1 MENNAGGTASKRA
14 WIKVISISV
23 LLILLFAI
31 LFLVVGGRK
40 GGKEISYT
48 QFLNDLSS
56 GSVKTVTFNADKVE
70 LEYTDGTL
78 YWFYNRG
85 AVAEKDIKDEI
96 IAYNDTTPP
105 QAVVIKNGTTSTFS
119 ILSLLYPVLTI
130 GVTIFLIIFMFRRV
144 GSINNKSFDFVKN
157 RARIVP
163 SSTKFDSVAGVDEEK
178 EELKEII
185 EFLRNPKKFTDI
197 GARIPKGV
205 LLVGAPGT
213 GKTLLAKAVA
223 GEAEVP
229 FFSISGSDFMELF
242 VGVGA
247 SRVRDLFENAKKAK
261 PCIVF
266 IDEIDA
272 VGRQRGA
279 GMGGGN
285 DEREQTLNQ
294 LLVQMDGF
302 EENEGIIVM
311 AATNR
316 ADILDPALMR
326 PGRFDRQIYIHA
338 PDVLGREQILK
349 VHAKNK
355 PLDEDVDLK
364 IVARITTGFTG
375 ADLENL
381 LNESALLAA
390 RDNRTKIS
398 MQDINNG
405 IVKVTM
411 GPQKKSRIVSERDRR
426 ITAIHESGH
435 AIVERLVKNS
445 NPVHE
450 VSIIPRGG
458 AGGYTLSRPENDDSY
473 MTKGKLYDTIVGLLG
488 GRSAEKLFLEDITT
502 GASNDIERAPNIAR
516 KMVCEWGMSE
526 ALGNVCMGSETSVFL
541 GRDYTERATYSER
554 EAGIIDEE
562 IKKIIDKCT
571 LEAENIIS
579 SHKKELMNMVDV
591 LLVKETIY
599 SDEIDM
605 IINKK
610 SSKEVID
617 FIDSKHN
624 KQTEEKKPE
633 ETQNNSINT
642 EKKQANKNG
651 AQREQLVK
659 TESPEKTKQKQKEEN
674 AEIKSN
680 AIQNS
685 SNKEEK
691 KPEVKTY
698 KRDIDKLLEIAQAR
712 QSKMQSNIKVSEEDK
727 LNVSGIKKQAEANS
741 KEEIKIRKVEP
752 KKTINKENIN
762 EEIKENKPATVAKT
776 RTKKVDEKTNS
787 AKETKKTTRK
797 PKKTTEE

>member
-405 IVKVTM
+405 IVKVAM
-411 GPQKKSRIVSERDRR
+411 PLLKGLLK
-426 ITAIHESGH
+426 TAILFMRLALFHEAG
-435 AIVERLVKNS
+435 LV
-445 NPVHE
+445 
-450 VSIIPRGG
+450 
-458 AGGYTLSRPENDDSY
+458 
-473 MTKGKLYDTIVGLLG
+473 DT
-488 GRSAEKLFLEDITT
+488 LFLD
-502 GASNDIERAPNIAR
+502 R
-516 KMVCEWGMSE
+516 KM
-526 ALGNVCMGSETSVFL
+526 
-541 GRDYTERATYSER
+541 
-554 EAGIIDEE
+554 
-562 IKKIIDKCT
+562 
-571 LEAENIIS
+571 
-579 SHKKELMNMVDV
+579 
-591 LLVKETIY
+591 
-599 SDEIDM
+599 M
-605 IINKK
+605 I
-610 SSKEVID
+610 
-617 FIDSKHN
+617 
-624 KQTEEKKPE
+624 
-633 ETQNNSINT
+633 
-642 EKKQANKNG
+642 
-651 AQREQLVK
+651 
-659 TESPEKTKQKQKEEN
+659 
-674 AEIKSN
+674 
-680 AIQNS
+680 AI
-685 SNKEEK
+685 
-691 KPEVKTY
+691 
-698 KRDIDKLLEIAQAR
+698 
-712 QSKMQSNIKVSEEDK
+712 
-727 LNVSGIKKQAEANS
+727 
-741 KEEIKIRKVEP
+741 
-752 KKTINKENIN
+752 
-762 EEIKENKPATVAKT
+762 
-776 RTKKVDEKTNS
+776 
-787 AKETKKTTRK
+787 
-797 PKKTTEE
+797 

>member
-1 MENNAGGTASKRA
+1 MENNVNNTQNKKG
-14 WIKVISISV
+14 WLKVIITSIV
-23 LLILLFAI
+23 LLA
-31 LFLVVGGRK
+31 LVVSMYFLISSRV

-48 QFLNDLSS
+48 QFLNDLS
-56 GSVKTVTFNADKVE
+56 GGNVKTITFNADKVE

-78 YWFYNRG
+78 FWFYNRG
-85 AVAEKDIKDEI
+85 AVAEKDIKDAVL
-96 IAYNDTTPP
+96 AYNDTTPP
-105 QAVVIKNGTTSTFS
+105 QKVVIKNGTTSTFS
-119 ILSLLYPVLTI
+119 ILSLIYPLLTV
-130 GVTIFLIIFMFRRV
+130 GVTIFLIVFLFKRL

-157 RARIVP
+157 RARVVP
-163 SSTKFDSVAGVDEEK
+163 SNTKFDSVAGVDEEK

-185 EFLRNPKKFTDI
+185 EFLRNPKKFIDI

-205 LLVGAPGT
+205 LLIGAPGT

-338 PDVLGREQILK
+338 PDVLGREQILN

-355 PLDEDVDLK
+355 PLDSDVDLK

-398 MQDINNG
+398 MNDINNG

-411 GPQKKSRIVSERDRR
+411 GPQKKSRIVTERDRR

-450 VSIIPRGG
+450 VSIIPRGA

-502 GASNDIERAPNIAR
+502 GASNDIERASNIAR

-526 ALGNVCMGSETSVFL
+526 TLGNVCMGSETSVFL
-541 GRDYTERATYSER
+541 GRDYTERATYSEK

-571 LEAENIIS
+571 LQAEEILKA
-579 SHKKELMNMVDV
+579 HKKELNNMVEV
-591 LLVKETIY
+591 LLAKETIY

-610 SSKEVID
+610 SPKEVIE
-617 FIDSKHN
+617 FIDSKHAP
-624 KQTEEKKPE
+624 KTEENATKTKPE
-633 ETQNNSINT
+633 KQETVLKDETAQTKENFA
-642 EKKQANKNG
+642 EKS
-651 AQREQLVK
+651 V
-659 TESPEKTKQKQKEEN
+659 QKEE
-674 AEIKSN
+674 
-680 AIQNS
+680 
-685 SNKEEK
+685 
-691 KPEVKTY
+691 PKTY
-698 KRDIDKLLEIAQAR
+698 TRDIDKLLALAEER
-712 QSKMQSNIKVSEEDK
+712 QSKMQSNIKIEEEDK
-727 LNVSGIKKQAEANS
+727 VKVKNLKEKTEGEKT
-741 KEEIKIRKVEP
+741 EEIKIKKVEGKKPLKEQEKTPQPKEETENEPAKKRGRP
-752 KKTINKENIN
+752 KK
-762 EEIKENKPATVAKT
+762 
-776 RTKKVDEKTNS
+776 D
-787 AKETKKTTRK
+787 
-797 PKKTTEE
+797 